1 MNTVKNFTT
10 INLPLNEIDVLEVV
24 VLLMI
29 YLIKYA
35 FQIKQK
41 V

>member
-1 MNTVKNFTT
+1 MQQDFHYYPFAVK
-10 INLPLNEIDVLEVV
+10 LIDVLEVAI
-24 VLLMI
+24 LWMI

-41 V
+41 IQI